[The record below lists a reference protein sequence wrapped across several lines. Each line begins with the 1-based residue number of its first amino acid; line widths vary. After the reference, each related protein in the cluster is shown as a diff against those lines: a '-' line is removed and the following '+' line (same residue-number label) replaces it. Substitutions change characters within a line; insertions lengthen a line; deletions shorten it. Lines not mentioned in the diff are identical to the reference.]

1 LDLDLVDF
9 FGIVNDYR
17 GEGERR
23 LSDEGEGAAAA
34 NERRGG
40 GERTARRGGAVRPER
55 RGSGTRKNAPLS
67 ERPVAAAAV
76 QRRGDRRAREDRER
90 ERGRGDAC
98 EREARVKAGGTDAGG
113 PR

>member
-1 LDLDLVDF
+1 M
-9 FGIVNDYR
+9 
-17 GEGERR
+17 
-23 LSDEGEGAAAA
+23 S
-34 NERRGG
+34 
-40 GERTARRGGAVRPER
+40 PER

-76 QRRGDRRAREDRER
+76 QRRGDRRAREDCER